1 MTMTQSTGS
10 APRSSSSSG
19 GSGFGAYRIAGA
31 IAALILLVLLVIQVF
46 EIFDDDARTI
56 PEVRWGTPPISDV
69 QSGLSGIGTEE
80 LLRERATLQGPRE
93 IFGPSPEDER
103 TFQVGSETQLL
114 TEEIESPSALQTL
127 AWANPSVEA
136 LPMVRGTSHVEGISS
151 LPYVGAN
158 VFERPFA
165 RDWRLGMAD
174 FATHLGALAILG
186 FSFLLAS
193 VVAVRGRV
201 PIVKGKSGR
210 EVKRFGFVERLTHWM
225 TSVSFLMLALTGIV
239 IAYGDSL
246 LLPFGD
252 YFLGQTGWLATWGH
266 MMFFPPFAIGILA
279 MFVLWVR
286 HNLPSKLDLNW
297 LAKGGGIFSDDVHPS
312 ARKFNAGQKLI
323 FWSVILGG
331 GLLVL
336 SGITLMFPFF
346 WLGINGM
353 GWVMLTHAII
363 AVLMI
368 AVIVGHIYIGTVG
381 MQGAFWAM
389 WSGKVD
395 RNWAAEHHDLW
406 LGEVDAKRGP
416 AE

>member
-1 MTMTQSTGS
+1 MTDATHGS
-10 APRSSSSSG
+10 PASG
-19 GSGFGAYRIAGA
+19 GSGRQSFAAYRIAGA
-31 IAALILLVLLVIQVF
+31 VAAVILLALLAIQVF
-46 EIFDDDARTI
+46 EIFDGDNHTV
-56 PEVRWGTPPISDV
+56 PEVRWGVPPV
-69 QSGLSGIGTEE
+69 SGEQTGDSSLVASSI
-80 LLRERATLQGPRE
+80 LRERATLQGPRAE
-93 IFGPSPEDER
+93 FGPSPNAQR
-103 TFQVGSETQLL
+103 TFQVGSETQLVEEPIADPDPFL
-114 TEEIESPSALQTL
+114 TQEWS
-127 AWANPSVEA
+127 NPSDEELA
-136 LPMVRGTSHVEGISS
+136 MIRGTDRVEGVSS
-151 LPYVGAN
+151 LPYTGAE

-165 RDWRLGMAD
+165 RDWRLGLAD

-186 FSFLLAS
+186 FAFLLALML
-193 VVAVRGRV
+193 ALRGRMPIVRG
-201 PIVKGKSGR
+201 KSER
-210 EVKRFGFVERLTHWM
+210 KVQRFGLIERTTHWM

-239 IAYGDSL
+239 IAYGDTL
-246 LLPFGD
+246 ILPFGD
-252 YFLGQTGWLATWGH
+252 GVLGQTGWLATWGH

-336 SGITLMFPFF
+336 TGMLLMFPF
-346 WLGINGM
+346 WILSINAM
-353 GWVMLTHAII
+353 GWVMLAHAVV

-368 AVIVGHIYIGTVG
+368 AVILGHIYIGSVG

-389 WSGKVD
+389 WTGKVD

-406 LGEVDAKRGP
+406 LEEIDGKKGAAR
-416 AE
+416 